1 MGRRGLCISDV
12 YVKVYVT
19 NTAQGVVFIDVF
31 EKILIIR
38 EQTHGLLF
46 DVVENNNI
54 MVLCSRR
61 KKK

>member
-1 MGRRGLCISDV
+1 M

-19 NTAQGVVFIDVF
+19 NNAQGVVFIDVF

-46 DVVENNNI
+46 DVVENNNV